1 MCGLKKPE
9 CQSKEQLSVSDQ
21 CLWFVCFCV
30 YLPSALLLWNRKK
43 FLPSG
48 GSSRVFS
55 LACQRT
61 LKTVTVS
68 SYKVYFICSKI
79 QLPQELLQR
88 DGLWKMESSTH
99 WLLISLDCFDLGPK
113 KHKDGQNIC
122 TSSQDKKRNEKSTY
136 CLCHPSLFAVVG
148 CFTVH
153 ILVFNA
159 MLVK

>member
-21 CLWFVCFCV
+21 CLRFVCFCV

-61 LKTVTVS
+61 LSLWLCPLTKFTSSAVNSAASRTLTARWTWKKWNRAFTGFDIVRLFWPGSKKTQGWPEYLYIKPRQETKQ
-68 SYKVYFICSKI
+68 KVNILFMPPLSVCC
-79 QLPQELLQR
+79 R
-88 DGLWKMESSTH
+88 
-99 WLLISLDCFDLGPK
+99 WLL
-113 KHKDGQNIC
+113 
-122 TSSQDKKRNEKSTY
+122 Y
-136 CLCHPSLFAVVG
+136 CAYPRFQC
-148 CFTVH
+148 
-153 ILVFNA
+153 NA
-159 MLVK
+159 C

>member
-30 YLPSALLLWNRKK
+30 YPPSALLLWNRKK

-61 LKTVTVS
+61 LSLWLCPLTKFTS
-68 SYKVYFICSKI
+68 SAVNSAASRTLTARWTLKNGIEHS
-79 QLPQELLQR
+79 LA
-88 DGLWKMESSTH
+88 
-99 WLLISLDCFDLGPK
+99 LISLDCFDLGPK

-122 TSSQDKKRNEKSTY
+122 TSSQAKKRNEKSTY
-136 CLCHPSLFAVVG
+136 CLCYPFLFAVVG